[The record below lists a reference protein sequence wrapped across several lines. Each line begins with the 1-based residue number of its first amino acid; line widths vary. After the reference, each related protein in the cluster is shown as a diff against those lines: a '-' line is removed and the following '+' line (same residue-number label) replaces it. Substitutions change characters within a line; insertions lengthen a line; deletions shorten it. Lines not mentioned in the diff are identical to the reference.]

1 MRTMKSLLGLSD
13 WEDEVIPYGPYI
25 DDDVDLGGPELIY
38 ESSQFTVV
46 FYGML
51 QTYFTLMFLFI
62 ILPLTIFKFVVK
74 MINW

>member
-1 MRTMKSLLGLSD
+1 MPTWNSLLRRSG
-13 WEDEVIPYGPYI
+13 WQDEVIPYGPYI

-74 MINW
+74 MIN

>member
-1 MRTMKSLLGLSD
+1 MQTMKSLLGLSV

-62 ILPLTIFKFVVK
+62 ILPLTILKFVVK
-74 MINW
+74 MIN

>member
-1 MRTMKSLLGLSD
+1 MRTMKSILGFSG

-25 DDDVDLGGPELIY
+25 EDDVDLGGPELIY

-51 QTYFTLMFLFI
+51 QTYFTLTFLFI
-62 ILPLTIFKFVVK
+62 ILPLTIIRFVVK
-74 MINW
+74 MIN